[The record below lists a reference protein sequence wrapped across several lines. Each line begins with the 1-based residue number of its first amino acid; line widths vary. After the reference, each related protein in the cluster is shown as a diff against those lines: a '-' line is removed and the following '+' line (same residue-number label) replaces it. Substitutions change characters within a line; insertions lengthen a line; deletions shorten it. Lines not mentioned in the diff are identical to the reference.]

1 MAKKEQ
7 KEKSIEETLWE
18 SANKLRGSVEPS
30 EYKHVVLSLIFLK
43 YAFDRFVERRD
54 ELIAEG
60 KEAFVNQPVFYNA
73 KNVFYLSEASRWDYL
88 MENAKQNDIAIKI
101 DAALAQVEKDNL
113 ALKGALP
120 SNYYSGLG
128 LDRTKLASLLDVIG
142 KIDTQKDRE
151 HDLIGRVYEYF
162 LGKFAIAEGKG
173 KGEYYTPKTIVNLIA
188 EMIQP
193 YRGKIYD
200 PCCGSG
206 GMFVQ
211 SMKFIEA
218 HHGNKKDI
226 SVYGQEYTNTTY
238 KLAKMNLAIR
248 GIACNLGEKA
258 ADTFHDDQHKDLKAD
273 FIMANPP
280 FNQKAWRAENELT
293 NDPRWHGYDVP
304 PTSNANYG
312 WILNIVSKLS
322 TNGMAGFLLANGALS
337 GDGTELNIRRQLL
350 KNHLVEA
357 IVILPRNMF
366 YSTDISVTLWIL
378 AGNRK
383 ARTVE
388 QNGELVKYRN
398 RENEVL
404 FIDLRQWGEPFEK
417 KYIQFTLEQISQIAE
432 NFHNWQREGYE
443 QTYRNVPEYCY
454 SATLEEIEGKGWSLV
469 PSKYIEFKSRDE
481 GIDFDSKMK
490 ELQAEMKELLK
501 QKYDGYHF
509 SEKMTDIYNPFSL
522 LNSFAQQRLDDYWFR
537 SGTPSYLLRLLN
549 HSEENLDEL
558 TNRYYEPQEFVDY
571 KATVEKPLPMIY
583 QSGYLTIKDYKPRRG
598 TFLLDFPNNEVKA
611 GFVSLVASEYLK
623 PQKQSVNS
631 WLQDILDALEDGK
644 PDTLRQLFTSFL
656 ADIPYTMR
664 RKNDERERER
674 YFHYTFYLIFRL
686 VSVYTVYTEKEQSEG
701 RVDCIVEVPDYVYI
715 FEFKLDGTA
724 EEALR
729 QIEEKGYARP
739 YEGDKRTLYKI
750 GVSFSSQTGTVEQWE
765 WI

>member
-1 MAKKEQ
+1 MAKKIQ
-7 KEKSIEETLWE
+7 KEKNIEETLWE

-43 YAFDRFVERRD
+43 YAFDRFVERRN

-60 KEAFVNQPVFYNA
+60 KEAFVDQSVFYNA
-73 KNVFYLSEASRWDYL
+73 KNVFYLSEVSRWDNL

-101 DAALAQVEKDNL
+101 DAALAQVEKDNP

-142 KIDTQKDRE
+142 KIDTQKDKE

-226 SVYGQEYTNTTY
+226 SVYGQEYTNATY

-280 FNQKAWRAENELT
+280 FNQKAWRADNELT
-293 NDPRWHGYDVP
+293 GDPRWHGYDVP

-322 TNGMAGFLLANGALS
+322 ANGMAGFLLANGALS

-388 QNGELVKYRN
+388 QNGQLVKYRN

-417 KYIQFTLEQISQIAE
+417 KYIQFTQEQISQIAE
-432 NFHNWQREGYE
+432 NFHNWQREGYK
-443 QTYRNVPEYCY
+443 QTYQNVPEYCY
-454 SATLEEIEGKGWSLV
+454 SATLEEIEAKGWSLV

-481 GIDFDSKMK
+481 GIDFDSRMK

-501 QKYDGYHF
+501 QE
-509 SEKMTDIYNPFSL
+509 EKSKIDL
-522 LNSFAQQRLDDYWFR
+522 LNLFK
-537 SGTPSYLLRLLN
+537 
-549 HSEENLDEL
+549 EL
-558 TNRYYEPQEFVDY
+558 
-571 KATVEKPLPMIY
+571 
-583 QSGYLTIKDYKPRRG
+583 GYG
-598 TFLLDFPNNEVKA
+598 
-611 GFVSLVASEYLK
+611 
-623 PQKQSVNS
+623 
-631 WLQDILDALEDGK
+631 
-644 PDTLRQLFTSFL
+644 
-656 ADIPYTMR
+656 
-664 RKNDERERER
+664 
-674 YFHYTFYLIFRL
+674 
-686 VSVYTVYTEKEQSEG
+686 
-701 RVDCIVEVPDYVYI
+701 
-715 FEFKLDGTA
+715 
-724 EEALR
+724 
-729 QIEEKGYARP
+729 IE
-739 YEGDKRTLYKI
+739 
-750 GVSFSSQTGTVEQWE
+750 
-765 WI
+765 